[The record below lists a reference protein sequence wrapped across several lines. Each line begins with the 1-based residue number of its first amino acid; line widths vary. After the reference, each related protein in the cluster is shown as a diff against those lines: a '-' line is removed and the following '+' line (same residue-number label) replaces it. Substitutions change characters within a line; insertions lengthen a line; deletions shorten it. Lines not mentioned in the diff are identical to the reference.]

1 MFNLFGGIL
10 MDDFMTPEMLT
21 TFAGLTIAVGIIVQF
36 TKPIIKRRFSDL
48 GVRIYVFIISFILT
62 MLFANSGFTAQ
73 GIVLT
78 LINSI
83 LVCMSAMGGY
93 EIMSDPMAQKK
104 K

>member
-1 MFNLFGGIL
+1 
-10 MDDFMTPEMLT
+10 MLT

-83 LVCMSAMGGY
+83 LVVCQRWEDTRSCQIQWHKRKNNY
-93 EIMSDPMAQKK
+93 
-104 K
+104 